1 MVETCRISLWYAT
14 KQLEYVTK
22 DHIAT
27 NTILFSLKQLYSL
40 VF

>member
-22 DHIAT
+22 EHIAT

-40 VF
+40 AS